1 MYNTNNILKGELALE
16 GDKSVSHRALMIASL
31 IKDDSI
37 IYNLSACKDVLT
49 TMKCLQQCGISIK
62 HHFMKFGFKIKGG
75 TLSQPQSILNCEN
88 SGSTA
93 RMLIGLLA
101 GQGISAS
108 FSGDDSLTKRPMRR
122 IINPLLR
129 MGIKIKSHNNHLPI
143 AINSNISRP
152 LNYSEKTKSAQVK
165 SSLMFAAL
173 GSTQYSHIAYNQN
186 TRDHTE
192 RALTHIN
199 CHLKINERIAIKK
212 TSFKKGFKIQIP
224 GDISNAAFII
234 AGAILIKD
242 SDVIIKNVL
251 YNKTRNGFI
260 ELLIQIGAEIK
271 IANIKNTLGGEKAC
285 DLHVRYS
292 GKLNAKN
299 IKIDNIIS
307 LIDEI
312 PILSVLATQFNG
324 SITISNAEELK
335 FKETD
340 RITAIYQNLLQMG
353 AQITLTKNGF
363 RIVGGKR
370 LYNTSINHYDDH
382 RIAMSFDILNL
393 YRNKK
398 FANYSKNLAKISFP
412 EFQQS
417 LKGLLT

>member
-75 TLSQPQSILNCEN
+75 SLSQPSSILNCEN

-122 IINPLLR
+122 IIDPLLR
-129 MGIKIKSHNNHLPI
+129 MGIKIKSHDNHLPI
-143 AINSNISRP
+143 AIDSNISRP

-165 SSLMFAAL
+165 SSLMFAGL

-192 RALTHIN
+192 KALTHIN

-224 GDISNAAFII
+224 GDISNAAFLIGASII
-234 AGAILIKD
+234 IPGSKIK
-242 SDVIIKNVL
+242 INNVL
-251 YNKTRNGFI
+251 FNSTRMAFI
-260 ELLIQIGAEIK
+260 NILKKMGAKIK
-271 IANIKNTLGGEKAC
+271 ISNINHRFYESMCTIESQFTPNLKA
-285 DLHVRYS
+285 
-292 GKLNAKN
+292 
-299 IKIDNIIS
+299 IKIDQSNIIQ

-312 PILSVLATQFNG
+312 PILSIVATQASG
-324 SITISNAEELK
+324 TTIIKDAEELRI
-335 FKETD
+335 KETD
-340 RITAIYQNLLQMG
+340 RINAIYQNLKSMQAAVEELKTG
-353 AQITLTKNGF
+353 LSIT
-363 RIVGGKR
+363 GGKQ
-370 LYNTSINHYDDH
+370 LHSSNIVPFGDH
-382 RIAMSFDILNL
+382 RIAMSFEILNFL
-393 YRNKK
+393 ISGKHSGQ
-398 FANYSKNLAKISFP
+398 FQEIIDISFP
-412 EFQQS
+412 RFYEYIDY
-417 LKGLLT
+417 LNK